1 MCTFRVHQSGYNIV
15 KNTSRHQKTPAIDQ
29 TNPTATTPLL
39 LRSSSTRVVKKLLLE
54 RDFFF
59 FFLLFFVVELGQKAK
74 IMQRAFLF
82 TVFQDSQTKKC

>member
-59 FFLLFFVVELGQKAK
+59 FFAIFCGWIRPESKNYAK
-74 IMQRAFLF
+74 GFPI
-82 TVFQDSQTKKC
+82 QDSQTKKC